1 MDLAMH
7 SAAPALDA
15 HGRAF
20 SDDDGEYVQLAMVC
34 LRAPRTCRKVRLR
47 LCVRLRDA
55 SPRESCA
62 ETPAIAALMEDL
74 PHATHARAGAIQLQR
89 DRSG

>member
-1 MDLAMH
+1 MELTMQ
-7 SAAPALDA
+7 AAQSLDA
-15 HGRAF
+15 HHRAF

-34 LRAPRTCRKVRLR
+34 AQATERLR
-47 LCVRLRDA
+47 LCIRLRDA
-55 SPRESCA
+55 RPRERCA
-62 ETPAIAALMEDL
+62 ETPAIAALIDDL